1 MPDYFYQIT
10 DLNDNVKGEIRDKAL
25 TDLETAANA
34 GKFVQISG
42 NQTLTAADESVFIAT
57 YGTTT
62 AAEVQAAISAGK
74 LVMAMKSDG
83 QSIAPLCGI
92 ASTVYSFCYSV
103 PNATANVGYPS
114 FSIWTLNRSTNSWNT
129 VHTTQVAKR
138 ENPDLTGTPTA
149 PTAAAGTNT
158 TQIATTAFV
167 QTAINNA
174 DDAEILTYGDTS
186 VTYAD
191 IATKV
196 AAGKVLFA
204 HYSSSSDNVTL
215 PYVCTT
221 TSGNHVFT
229 NMVGNTRWTIYL
241 SNTDTWSIASAA
253 LATLASPYFTG
264 NPTAPTQAAG
274 NNSTRI
280 ATTAFVQSELADY
293 SHITANIAVA
303 SNADLNSLTT
313 PGDYYA
319 NTPTA
324 RTLSNTP
331 YGNQSNSAIAFVL
344 RVVRSL
350 GMVSSSSTPNFLRQE
365 LVEYTIPSVGANIWV
380 RYSTDGG
387 SSWSNWAKIP
397 TEHQT
402 VTGVNR
408 GGYASD
414 NGGKYVIFA
423 KVKKSTGTP
432 WGALSAN
439 QYIVGNANNATV
451 GNKGVYLLNITNRN
465 NVFSMQV
472 RKIMPDYGTV
482 TFGYYSTTE
491 NGVDYWNIGVASTS
505 GYSGIPS
512 VFCINEGS
520 PASTHRVQLLSEPTI
535 LDNAPT
541 GWTAVSMD
549 TVTTNDMLGRTTKV
563 TEAVAA
569 ADGTGYMVRGS
580 KLLTSS
586 TGPQY
591 NGQID
596 WILGE

>member
-10 DLNDNVKGEIRDKAL
+10 DLNDNIKGEIRDKAL

-42 NQTLTAADESVFIAT
+42 NQTLTAADESVFIAV

-62 AAEVQAAISAGK
+62 AAEVQAAINAGK

-92 ASTVYSFCYSV
+92 ASTVYSFCYSA
-103 PNATANVGYPS
+103 PNATANTGYPW
-114 FSIWTLNRSTNSWNT
+114 FSMWTLNRSTNSWNT

-138 ENPDLTGTPTA
+138 ENPNLTGTPTA

-191 IATKV
+191 ITTKV

-204 HYSSSSDNVTL
+204 HYSDSSDNVTL

-280 ATTAFVQSELADY
+280 ATTAFVKTAIDNAGSSTLFVTVTYSNYAYTADTTYADMMSAISAGKDIVVILVDSNQSKTWYYTMTYAPKATTENFCFATEDEVGTFKHLLVSDSDSWWAA
-293 SHITANIAVA
+293 ANIDLLSYAKKA
-303 SNADLNSLTT
+303 S
-313 PGDYYA
+313 
-319 NTPTA
+319 PT
-324 RTLSNTP
+324 
-331 YGNQSNSAIAFVL
+331 F
-344 RVVRSL
+344 
-350 GMVSSSSTPNFLRQE
+350 
-365 LVEYTIPSVGANIWV
+365 
-380 RYSTDGG
+380 
-387 SSWSNWAKIP
+387 
-397 TEHQT
+397 
-402 VTGVNR
+402 
-408 GGYASD
+408 
-414 NGGKYVIFA
+414 
-423 KVKKSTGTP
+423 TGTP
-432 WGALSAN
+432 KAPTAASGTNTTQIATTAFVSSAITKDTIHVTKAYAAGTVANYEVRYAKFLKDTSAN
-439 QYIVGNANNATV
+439 SSVEPDAAN
-451 GNKGVYLLNITNRN
+451 
-465 NVFSMQV
+465 
-472 RKIMPDYGTV
+472 KIIWFY
-482 TFGYYSTTE
+482 E
-491 NGVDYWNIGVASTS
+491 
-505 GYSGIPS
+505 
-512 VFCINEGS
+512 
-520 PASTHRVQLLSEPTI
+520 
-535 LDNAPT
+535 
-541 GWTAVSMD
+541 
-549 TVTTNDMLGRTTKV
+549 
-563 TEAVAA
+563 
-569 ADGTGYMVRGS
+569 
-580 KLLTSS
+580 
-586 TGPQY
+586 
-591 NGQID
+591 
-596 WILGE
+596 